1 MLHIALVTA
10 VAVLG
15 AFVVPTVL
23 AYRQARAGA
32 MPASRDHTSPNV
44 HVAPSIHVAPRVI
57 QNASIVY
64 TLGLVALAPLLAWG
78 ITGELWPVLL
88 YLLAVGLGLFL
99 LYALRRPILQFLDDA
114 LLHDRSITVHDFIA
128 RRHGRDSRVRALAA
142 ALTVFAL
149 YGLSVCVMVGLAIVL
164 RPVFAG
170 SGTVT
175 DAFIAAMFL
184 IVAACTVFAGRLGI
198 LYATQVQ
205 LGLIYFGLFAAT
217 VFLLYLQGSAVGVM
231 PLKGVVALLL
241 IAVVC
246 AIVHFRRRARHVDTS
261 IRASIA
267 GADTPRGREPVG
279 VRLLVRLQKILNT
292 FVGILAMTLMVLA
305 TIVAALEIFLGGVPD
320 IAREGLAAL
329 AAGTSA
335 SAMTLISL
343 IVLPL
348 LHPLVDIVNW
358 QRLAAFA
365 RLRGGSE
372 LKNGEW
378 AAAFKTFCVTY
389 AIEVPLMALFIVL
402 FGVIAGLTLTGTS
415 VGDATGVFMTS
426 LLALETSVA
435 TIIASLLMLGVL
447 ALAAATI
454 GSLFAAGLCVVRSD
468 VVPALRSRP
477 ATGGSADEGPARTPL
492 IAGLIFGGLILV
504 TFVVADRVSTA
515 DSAGLLGAMLGFGS
529 AQIALAPLV
538 LVPLLA
544 GHTRF
549 STVTAPWALAVLLV
563 GGAIAVS
570 MTIAGLVFGQVAAL
584 SWAVPA
590 VFVSSMLVFA
600 IGAVAGGRQGRTAS
614 GARASD

>member
-1 MLHIALVTA
+1 
-10 VAVLG
+10 
-15 AFVVPTVL
+15 
-23 AYRQARAGA
+23 
-32 MPASRDHTSPNV
+32 
-44 HVAPSIHVAPRVI
+44 
-57 QNASIVY
+57 
-64 TLGLVALAPLLAWG
+64 
-78 ITGELWPVLL
+78 
-88 YLLAVGLGLFL
+88 
-99 LYALRRPILQFLDDA
+99 
-114 LLHDRSITVHDFIA
+114 
-128 RRHGRDSRVRALAA
+128 
-142 ALTVFAL
+142 
-149 YGLSVCVMVGLAIVL
+149 
-164 RPVFAG
+164 
-170 SGTVT
+170 
-175 DAFIAAMFL
+175 
-184 IVAACTVFAGRLGI
+184 
-198 LYATQVQ
+198 
-205 LGLIYFGLFAAT
+205 
-217 VFLLYLQGSAVGVM
+217 
-231 PLKGVVALLL
+231 
-241 IAVVC
+241 
-246 AIVHFRRRARHVDTS
+246 
-261 IRASIA
+261 
-267 GADTPRGREPVG
+267 
-279 VRLLVRLQKILNT
+279 
-292 FVGILAMTLMVLA
+292 MTLMVLA

-378 AAAFKTFCVTY
+378 AAAFKTFGVTY

-435 TIIASLLMLGVL
+435 TIIASLLMLGLL

-468 VVPALRSRP
+468 VVPALRSRS
-477 ATGGSADEGPARTPL
+477 GGSADEGPARTPL
-492 IAGLIFGGLILV
+492 IAGLIFGGLVLV
-504 TFVVADRVSTA
+504 TFIVADRVGTA

-544 GHTRF
+544 GRTRF

-570 MTIAGLVFGQVAAL
+570 MIIAGLVFGEVAAL

-600 IGAVAGGRQGRTAS
+600 IGTFAGGRQGRTAS

>member
-10 VAVLG
+10 AAVLG
-15 AFVVPTVL
+15 AFIAPTVL

-32 MPASRDHTSPNV
+32 IPLSGDHAADV
-44 HVAPSIHVAPRVI
+44 HVAPSVHVAPRVI
-57 QNASIVY
+57 QNAAIVY

-78 ITGELWPVLL
+78 ITGELWPVVL
-88 YLLAVGLGLFL
+88 YLLSVGLGLVV
-99 LYALRRPILQFLDDA
+99 LYALRRPILEFVDDA
-114 LLHDRSITVHDFIA
+114 LLHDRSITVHAFIA
-128 RRHGRDSRVRALAA
+128 RRHGDDPRVRALAA

-149 YGLSVCVMVGLAIVL
+149 WGLCVCVMIGLAIML
-164 RPVFAG
+164 RPVFSG
-170 SGTVT
+170 SGAVT
-175 DAFIAAMFL
+175 DAFIAVIFL
-184 IVAACTVFAGRLGI
+184 IVATCTVFAGRLGI

-205 LGLIYFGLFAAT
+205 LGFIYFGLFAAT
-217 VFLLYLQGSAVGVM
+217 VFLLYLQGSAVGAM
-231 PLKGVVALLL
+231 PLKGIVALLL

-246 AIVHFRRRARHVDTS
+246 AIVHFRRRARYVDTS

-267 GADTPRGREPVG
+267 GVDSPRGREPVG

-305 TIVAALEIFLGGVPD
+305 AIVAGLEIFLGGVPD

-329 AAGTSA
+329 ATGTSA
-335 SAMTLISL
+335 SAMMLISL
-343 IVLPL
+343 IALPL

-365 RLRGGSE
+365 RLRGSNE

-378 AAAFKTFCVTY
+378 AAAFKTFGATY
-389 AIEVPLMALFIVL
+389 AIEVPLMALFIVM
-402 FGVIAGLTLTGTS
+402 FGVVAGLTLTGTS

-435 TIIASLLMLGVL
+435 TIIASLLMLSLL

-454 GSLFAAGLCVVRSD
+454 GALFAAGLCVVRSD
-468 VVPALRSRP
+468 IVPALRSRSR
-477 ATGGSADEGPARTPL
+477 ADGSADEGAAQTPL
-492 IAGLIFGGLILV
+492 IAGLIFGGLVLV
-504 TFVVADRVSTA
+504 TFVVADRGAAT
-515 DSAGLLGAMLGFGS
+515 DSAKLLGAMLGFGS
-529 AQIALAPLV
+529 AQTALVPLV

-544 GHTRF
+544 RRARF
-549 STVTAPWALAVLLV
+549 STVSAPWALAVLLV

-570 MTIAGLVFGQVAAL
+570 MIIAGLVFGAVAAL

-590 VFVSSMLVFA
+590 VFVSSVLVFA
-600 IGAVAGGRQGRTAS
+600 IGALGGGQQSGNAS
-614 GARASD
+614 GVRVSD

>member
-1 MLHIALVTA
+1 MSH
-10 VAVLG
+10 
-15 AFVVPTVL
+15 
-23 AYRQARAGA
+23 QE
-32 MPASRDHTSPNV
+32 
-44 HVAPSIHVAPRVI
+44 VI

-78 ITGELWPVLL
+78 IYGELWPVLL

-114 LLHDRSITVHDFIA
+114 FVHDRSITVHDFIA
-128 RRHGRDSRVRALAA
+128 RRHGGDSRVRALAA

-164 RPVFAG
+164 RPIFSG
-170 SGTVT
+170 SGAVT
-175 DAFIAAMFL
+175 DAFIAVIFL
-184 IVAACTVFAGRLGI
+184 IVAACTIFAGRLGI

-205 LGLIYFGLFAAT
+205 LGFIYLGLFAAT

-231 PLKGVVALLL
+231 PLKGIVALLL

-246 AIVHFRRRARHVDTS
+246 AIVHFRRRARYVDTS

-320 IAREGLAAL
+320 IGREGLAAL

-335 SAMTLISL
+335 SAMMLISL

-378 AAAFKTFCVTY
+378 AAAFKTFGVTY

-435 TIIASLLMLGVL
+435 TIIASLLMLGLL

-454 GSLFAAGLCVVRSD
+454 GALFAAGLCVVRSD
-468 VVPALRSRP
+468 VVPALRARS
-477 ATGGSADEGPARTPL
+477 GGSADEEPARTPL
-492 IAGLIFGGLILV
+492 IAGLIFGGLVLV
-504 TFVVADRVSTA
+504 TFVVADRVGTA
-515 DSAGLLGAMLGFGS
+515 DSVGLLGAMLGFGS

-544 GHTRF
+544 GRTRF

-563 GGAIAVS
+563 GGAISVS
-570 MTIAGLVFGQVAAL
+570 MTIAGLVFGAVAAL